1 MNEASIKLR
10 VRKNSYQQ
18 RNQEYHEQIHERI
31 RGRRNVITC
40 GMSTIL
46 SDFPLGI
53 IYGRGIFVVLYNT
66 PYNSV
71 IREALP

>member
-1 MNEASIKLR
+1 M
-10 VRKNSYQQ
+10 
-18 RNQEYHEQIHERI
+18 
-31 RGRRNVITC
+31 RRRSNVITC
-40 GMSTIL
+40 GMSTIH

-53 IYGRGIFVVLYNT
+53 ICGRGKFVVLYNT